1 MNEKELVWFI
11 PLAVAS
17 LFGYQSPVTDDRI
30 SYFHCS
36 LSPPPKKE
44 WGKVGQQKA
53 DLSPITLNYP
63 KLKVWPE
70 IQSNWIDAFTVY
82 KNCLSR
88 GVKAIDSPCSPW
100 REKRH
105 LEF

>member
-1 MNEKELVWFI
+1 M
-11 PLAVAS
+11 
-17 LFGYQSPVTDDRI
+17 
-30 SYFHCS
+30 
-36 LSPPPKKE
+36 
-44 WGKVGQQKA
+44 GQQKA

-88 GVKAIDSPCSPW
+88 GEKGKKSILANTAIDSPCSPW

-105 LEF
+105 LEFKDRDPGIPTSLLFAEEAFPKEGSLHLK